1 MNKATQRPYRVSRRS
16 VLTGL
21 GSGTVLLS
29 GLLRTVRAAESR
41 PRPRAVFLFYANGSN
56 YAWTPSGAGTSHTLT
71 PHLAPLEAIRPH
83 ITILKDLTLQRGK
96 GNPHK
101 AATYSVLGAGGTTS
115 FDQLL
120 AQSLKN
126 TTALPS
132 LELAIGF
139 TSGGGGV
146 APSLSQVNGVFLPGE
161 RNPVAAYQR
170 LASRVSTGP
179 MARDLVSADGALRA
193 QRSLLDSLRADA
205 AGFRSRLGSAERP
218 KLDLYL
224 QSVRDLEKGLGTLA
238 TDLAAAPAC
247 GKMLPPAGAPGSP
260 GTAGAATFAA
270 RVNDMP
276 KVNRLFSD
284 VMAMALGCDITRV
297 ISMMWGGGESAE
309 PVDFIGMKD
318 WHGVSHGDPN
328 GLPGQQ
334 ITRMQAYLAGE
345 VTYLVEKLRKM
356 SAPGAAG
363 AEDGTLL
370 DSTVVV
376 FGTQNGNTNQVNFA
390 KEDHPRWNAPMVLA
404 GRCGG
409 ALAPEGRLLD
419 ARGANHNDVY
429 LAIARAF
436 GLTLK
441 TVGEPAWCKGPLPGL
456 LA

>member
-1 MNKATQRPYRVSRRS
+1 MSKSTLSRRS
-16 VLTGL
+16 LLTGL
-21 GSGTVLLS
+21 GSGAVLLS
-29 GLLRTVRAAESR
+29 GLLRTVRADVAR

-56 YAWTPSGAGTSHTLT
+56 YAWTPSGTGASYTLT
-71 PHLAPLEAIRPH
+71 PHLAPLESIRQD
-83 ITILKDLTLQRGK
+83 ITILRDLTLQRGK

-120 AQSLKN
+120 AESVKG
-126 TTALPS
+126 TCPLPS

-170 LASRVSTGP
+170 LASRVSTG
-179 MARDLVSADGALRA
+179 AVAKDVVSADRALRA
-193 QRSLLDSLRADA
+193 QRSLLDSLRADVTT
-205 AGFRSRLGSAERP
+205 FRPRLGGAEKP

-224 QSVRDLEKGLGTLA
+224 ESVRDLEKSLGNFSS
-238 TDLAAAPAC
+238 DLAAAPAC
-247 GKMLPPAGAPGSP
+247 GKMLPPS
-260 GTAGAATFAA
+260 GAANFVA

-284 VMAMALGCDITRV
+284 IMALALGCGVTRV

-309 PVDFIGMKD
+309 PVDFMGMKD

-328 GLPGQQ
+328 GLPGLQ
-334 ITRMQAYLAGE
+334 ITRMQAYLATE
-345 VTYLVEKLRKM
+345 VVYLVEKLKSM
-356 SAPGAAG
+356 T
-363 AEDGTLL
+363 EGTGLLL

-390 KEDHPRWNAPMVLA
+390 REDHPRYNAPMVLA
-404 GRCGG
+404 GRCSG
-409 ALAPEGRLLD
+409 ALTPRGVLD
-419 ARGANHNDVY
+419 CAGANHNDVY
-429 LAIARAF
+429 LAVARAF
-436 GLTLK
+436 DLQPK
-441 TVGEPAWCKGPLPGL
+441 VVGEATWCKGPLPGL

>member
-1 MNKATQRPYRVSRRS
+1 MNPRPLISRSLATRGPYRASRRS
-16 VLTGL
+16 VLAGL
-21 GSGTVLLS
+21 GSGAVLLS
-29 GLLRTVRAAESR
+29 GLVRQVRATEAP
-41 PRPRAVFLFYANGSN
+41 PRPRAVFLFFANGSH
-56 YAWTPSGAGTSHTLT
+56 YAWTPSGAAQSYTLT
-71 PHLAPLEAIRPH
+71 PHLAPFESIRSE
-83 ITILKDLTLQRGK
+83 ITILRDLTLQRGK

-115 FDQLL
+115 FDQML
-120 AQSLKN
+120 AATIKGSSP
-126 TTALPS
+126 LPS

-146 APSLSQVNGVFLPGE
+146 APSLSQVKGVFLPGE

-170 LASRVSTGP
+170 LASRVSTG
-179 MARDLVSADGALRA
+179 ATAKDVVSADRALRA

-205 AGFRSRLGSAERP
+205 ALVRGRLGGGERP

-224 QSVRDLEKGLGTLA
+224 ESVRDLEKSLGSFA
-238 TDLAAAPAC
+238 SDLAAAPAC
-247 GKMLPPAGAPGSP
+247 AKMLPPS
-260 GTAGAATFAA
+260 GAADFVA

-276 KVNRLFSD
+276 KVSRLFCD
-284 VMAMALGCDITRV
+284 VMAMALGCGITRV

-309 PVDFIGMKD
+309 PVDFMGMKD

-345 VTYLVEKLRKM
+345 VVYLVDRLRSM
-356 SAPGAAG
+356 REGPG
-363 AEDGTLL
+363 TVL
-370 DSTVVV
+370 DNTVVV

-390 KEDHPRWNAPMVLA
+390 REDHPRYNAPLVLA

-409 ALAPEGRLLD
+409 ALPPRGLIDCA
-419 ARGANHNDVY
+419 GANHNDVY
-429 LAIARAF
+429 LAIAQAF
-436 GLTLK
+436 GVPAK
-441 TVGEPAWCKGPLPGL
+441 VVGDPTWCRGPLPGL

>member
-1 MNKATQRPYRVSRRS
+1 MPSTRPYRVSRRS

-21 GSGTVLLS
+21 GSGAVLMS
-29 GLLRTVRAAESR
+29 GLLRTVRAGDATTSSK
-41 PRPRAVFLFYANGSN
+41 PRPRAVFLFFANGSN
-56 YAWTPSGAGTSHTLT
+56 YAWTPSGSGTGYTLT
-71 PHLAPLEAIRPH
+71 PHLAPLEPIRPH

-120 AQSLKN
+120 AQSLK
-126 TTALPS
+126 TKTPLPS

-179 MARDLVSADGALRA
+179 AAEDVVSADGALRA
-193 QRSLLDSLRADA
+193 QRSLMDSLRADA
-205 AGFRSRLGSAERP
+205 ASFRARLGSAERS
-218 KLDLYL
+218 KVDLYL
-224 QSVRDLEKGLGTLA
+224 ESLRDLEKGLGSFA

-247 GKMLPPAGAPGSP
+247 AKMLPPSGAGG
-260 GTAGAATFAA
+260 AGAATFTA

-284 VMAMALGCDITRV
+284 VMAMALGCDVTRV

-309 PVDFIGMKD
+309 PVDFMGMKD

-345 VTYLVEKLRKM
+345 VTYLVEKLHRM
-356 SAPGAAG
+356 SGDGAAG
-363 AEDGTLL
+363 AEGGTLL
-370 DSTVVV
+370 DSTIVV

-404 GRCGG
+404 GRAGG
-409 ALAPEGRLLD
+409 ALSPQGLLD
-419 ARGANHNDVY
+419 AKGANHNDVY

-436 GLTLK
+436 GLTPK
-441 TVGEPAWCKGPLPGL
+441 TIGEPAWCKAPLPGL

>member
-1 MNKATQRPYRVSRRS
+1 MPSSRPYRVSRRS

-21 GSGTVLLS
+21 GSGAALLS
-29 GLLRTVRAAESR
+29 GLLRTVRADATKTTKA
-41 PRPRAVFLFYANGSN
+41 RPRAVFLFYANGSN
-56 YAWTPSGAGTSHTLT
+56 YAWTPSGTGAGYTLT
-71 PHLAPLEAIRPH
+71 PHLAPLEPIRPH
-83 ITILKDLTLQRGK
+83 LTILKDLTLQRGK

-120 AQSLKN
+120 AQSLKT

-179 MARDLVSADGALRA
+179 MAQDVVSADGALRA
-193 QRSLLDSLRADA
+193 QRSLMDSLRADA
-205 AGFRSRLGSAERP
+205 ASFRARLGSGERA
-218 KLDLYL
+218 KVDLYL
-224 QSVRDLEKGLGTLA
+224 ESLRDLEKGLGSLA

-247 GKMLPPAGAPGSP
+247 AKMSPPT
-260 GTAGAATFAA
+260 GTATGAATFTA

-276 KVNRLFSD
+276 KVSRLFCD
-284 VMAMALGCDITRV
+284 VMAMALGCDVTRV

-309 PVDFIGMKD
+309 PVDFMGMKD

-345 VTYLVEKLRKM
+345 VTYLVEKLHRM
-356 SAPGAAG
+356 SGDGAAG
-363 AEDGTLL
+363 AEGGTLL

-390 KEDHPRWNAPMVLA
+390 REDHPRWNAPMVLA
-404 GRCGG
+404 GRAAG
-409 ALAPEGRLLD
+409 ALAPCGLLD

-436 GLTLK
+436 GLTVN

>member
-1 MNKATQRPYRVSRRS
+1 MASTTRPYRVSRRS
-16 VLTGL
+16 VLAGL

-29 GLLRTVRAAESR
+29 GLLRTVRAAEAP

-56 YAWTPSGAGTSHTLT
+56 YAWTPQGAGSSYTFT
-71 PHLAPLEAIRPH
+71 PHLAPFESIRKD
-83 ITILKDLTLQRGK
+83 ITILRDLTLQRGK

-115 FDQLL
+115 FDQVL
-120 AQSLKN
+120 AESVKH
-126 TTALPS
+126 TTPVPS

-170 LASRVSTGP
+170 LASRVSTG
-179 MARDLVSADGALRA
+179 AQAKDVVSADGALRA
-193 QRSLLDSLRADA
+193 RKSLLDSLRADA
-205 AGFRSRLGSAERP
+205 ATFRPRLGGGERP

-224 QSVRDLEKGLGTLA
+224 ESVRDLEKGLGNFSA
-238 TDLAAAPAC
+238 DLAAAPAC
-247 GKMLPPAGAPGSP
+247 GKMLPPAG
-260 GTAGAATFAA
+260 GASFVA

-276 KVNRLFSD
+276 KVSRLFSD
-284 VMAMALGCDITRV
+284 VMALALGCNLTRV

-318 WHGVSHGDPN
+318 WHGVSHGDPT

-345 VTYLVEKLRKM
+345 VVYLVEKLRAM
-356 SAPGAAG
+356 GEGNGS
-363 AEDGTLL
+363 LL

-390 KEDHPRWNAPMVLA
+390 REDHPRYNAPMVLA

-409 ALAPEGRLLD
+409 ALRPGSLIDCA
-419 ARGANHNDVY
+419 GANHNDVY
-429 LAIARAF
+429 LALSRAF
-436 GLTLK
+436 GLTVP
-441 TVGEPAWCKGPLPGL
+441 TVGEPTWCKAPLPGL
-456 LA
+456 VA

>member
-1 MNKATQRPYRVSRRS
+1 MAAEQPAPPASSPATTPTSVSRPYRVSRRS

-21 GSGTVLLS
+21 GSGAVLMS
-29 GLLRTVRAAESR
+29 GLLRTLRADEAR

-56 YAWTPSGAGTSHTLT
+56 FAWTPTGSGAGYQLT
-71 PHLAPLEAIRPH
+71 PHLAPFETIRKD

-115 FDQLL
+115 FDQVL
-120 AQSLKN
+120 AESIKHS
-126 TTALPS
+126 TPLPS

-170 LASRVSTGP
+170 LASRVSTG
-179 MARDLVSADGALRA
+179 AQAKDVVSADRALRA
-193 QRSLLDSLRADA
+193 ERSLLDSLRADA
-205 AGFRSRLGSAERP
+205 AAFRPRLGSGERP

-224 QSVRDLEKGLGTLA
+224 DSVRDLEKGLGTFSA
-238 TDLAAAPAC
+238 GLAAAPAC
-247 GKMLPPAGAPGSP
+247 GKMLAPTS
-260 GTAGAATFAA
+260 AANFVA

-276 KVNRLFSD
+276 KVNRLFAD
-284 VMAMALGCDITRV
+284 VMAMALGCGLTRV

-334 ITRMQAYLAGE
+334 IARMQAYLAGE
-345 VTYLVEKLRKM
+345 VTYLVDKLRSM
-356 SAPGAAG
+356 SEGSG
-363 AEDGTLL
+363 SLL

-390 KEDHPRWNAPMVLA
+390 TEDHPRYNAPMVLA

-409 ALAPEGRLLD
+409 ALATGQLLD
-419 ARGANHNDVY
+419 CKGANHNDVY

-436 GLTLK
+436 GLSPSTIGDP
-441 TVGEPAWCKGPLPGL
+441 TWCKSPLPGL

>member
-1 MNKATQRPYRVSRRS
+1 MAATFTRPTRVSRRS
-16 VLTGL
+16 MLTGL
-21 GSGTVLLS
+21 GSGAVLMS
-29 GLLRTVRAAESR
+29 GLLRTVRAAEAP

-56 YAWTPSGAGTSHTLT
+56 YAWTPTGSGASYTLT
-71 PHLAPLEAIRPH
+71 PHLAPFEPIRKE
-83 ITILKDLTLQRGK
+83 ILVLRDLTLQRGK

-101 AATYSVLGAGGTTS
+101 AATYSVLGAGGATS
-115 FDQLL
+115 FDQVL
-120 AQSLKN
+120 AASMKH
-126 TTALPS
+126 TVPLPS

-179 MARDLVSADGALRA
+179 QARDLASADQALRA
-193 QRSLLDSLRADA
+193 ERSLLDSLRADVA
-205 AGFRSRLGSAERP
+205 AFRPRLGGAERP

-224 QSVRDLEKGLGTLA
+224 ESVRDLEKGLGSFSA
-238 TDLAAAPAC
+238 DLAAAPAC
-247 GKMLPPAGAPGSP
+247 AKMLPPKS
-260 GTAGAATFAA
+260 ATNFVA

-284 VMAMALGCDITRV
+284 VMAMALGCGITRV

-309 PVDFIGMKD
+309 PVDFIGMRD

-328 GLPGQQ
+328 GLPGRQ
-334 ITRMQAYLAGE
+334 ITRMQAYLAAE
-345 VTYLVEKLRKM
+345 VVYLVEKLRSM
-356 SAPGAAG
+356 SEGQG
-363 AEDGTLL
+363 SLL

-390 KEDHPRWNAPMVLA
+390 REDHPRWNAPMVLA

-409 ALAPEGRLLD
+409 ALAPGRLID
-419 ARGANHNDVY
+419 CAGANHNDVY
-429 LAIARAF
+429 LALARGF
-436 GLTLK
+436 GLDLK
-441 TVGEPAWCKGPLPGL
+441 AVGEPTWCKGPLPGL
-456 LA
+456 QA

>member
-1 MNKATQRPYRVSRRS
+1 MPSTRPYRVSRRS

-21 GSGTVLLS
+21 GSGAVLMS
-29 GLLRTVRAAESR
+29 GLLRTVRAGDATTSSK
-41 PRPRAVFLFYANGSN
+41 PRPRAVFLFFANGSN
-56 YAWTPSGAGTSHTLT
+56 YAWTPSGSGTSYTLT
-71 PHLAPLEAIRPH
+71 PHLAPLEPIRPH

-115 FDQLL
+115 FDQVL
-120 AQSLKN
+120 AQSLK
-126 TTALPS
+126 TTTPLPS

-179 MARDLVSADGALRA
+179 AAQDVVSADGALRA
-193 QRSLLDSLRADA
+193 QRSLMDSLRADA
-205 AGFRSRLGSAERP
+205 ASFRARLGSAERP
-218 KLDLYL
+218 KVDLYL
-224 QSVRDLEKGLGTLA
+224 ESLRDLEKGLGSFA

-247 GKMLPPAGAPGSP
+247 AKMLPPSGAGG
-260 GTAGAATFAA
+260 AGAATFTA

-284 VMAMALGCDITRV
+284 VMAMALGCDVTRV

-309 PVDFIGMKD
+309 G
-318 WHGVSHGDPN
+318 
-328 GLPGQQ
+328 
-334 ITRMQAYLAGE
+334 
-345 VTYLVEKLRKM
+345 
-356 SAPGAAG
+356 
-363 AEDGTLL
+363 GTLL

-404 GRCGG
+404 GRAGG
-409 ALAPEGRLLD
+409 ALAPQGLLD
-419 ARGANHNDVY
+419 AKGANHNDVY

-436 GLTLK
+436 GLTPK
-441 TVGEPAWCKGPLPGL
+441 TIGEPAWCKAPLPGL

>member
-1 MNKATQRPYRVSRRS
+1 MSRPTRPYRVSRRS
-16 VLTGL
+16 MLTGL

-29 GLLRTVRAAESR
+29 GLLRTVRAAPSK

-56 YAWTPSGAGTSHTLT
+56 YAWTPTGSDSSYTLT
-71 PHLAPLEAIRPH
+71 PHLAPLEPIRPH
-83 ITILKDLTLQRGK
+83 LTILKDLTLQRGK

-120 AQSLKN
+120 AQSVKH
-126 TTALPS
+126 TSPLPS

-179 MARDLVSADGALRA
+179 QAKDVVSADGALRA

-205 AGFRSRLGSAERP
+205 ASFRPRLGSAERP

-224 QSVRDLEKGLGTLA
+224 ESVRDLEKGLGNFA
-238 TDLAAAPAC
+238 GDLAAAPAC
-247 GKMLPPAGAPGSP
+247 AKMLPPG
-260 GTAGAATFAA
+260 GAANFVA

-276 KVNRLFSD
+276 KVNRLFAD
-284 VMAMALGCDITRV
+284 VMAMALACDVTRV

-334 ITRMQAYLAGE
+334 IARMQAYLAGE
-345 VTYLVEKLRKM
+345 VTYLVEKLRKLE
-356 SAPGAAG
+356 SAGGAQ
-363 AEDGTLL
+363 ERTLL
-370 DSTVVV
+370 DETVVV

-409 ALAPEGRLLD
+409 ALAPRGIVD
-419 ARGANHNDVY
+419 CKGANHNDVY
-429 LAIARAF
+429 LAIGRAF
-436 GLTLK
+436 GLNVK
-441 TVGEPAWCKGPLPGL
+441 TVGEPAWCKAPLPGL